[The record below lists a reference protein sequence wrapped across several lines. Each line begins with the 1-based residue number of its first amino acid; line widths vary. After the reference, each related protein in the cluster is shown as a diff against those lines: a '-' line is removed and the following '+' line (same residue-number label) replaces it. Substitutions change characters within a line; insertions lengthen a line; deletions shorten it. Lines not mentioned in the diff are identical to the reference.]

1 MNWYFKKI
9 DSTGYVFQ
17 WKSKGL
23 SDETVKPPSTS
34 HDSLAPALRHYGTK
48 AKVKFDGSCF
58 KQDKITFTHGKLVY
72 IYIIYEII
80 VLSLTTMIP
89 HQETLCLVQL
99 DYLKMVIVIS
109 TNILVMVLD
118 LKDEELFHFPMG
130 DFVVIWIFGVNI
142 SSSVHT
148 DNMRKD
154 ILILGDGSTQGL
166 DGTRL
171 TAEKMYSINFNV
183 TEKSFSLTWHYNG
196 ANSYLC
202 VNGTEIHKLKAK
214 DSEIVATSLCLGNI
228 TKDWPVDNMKKS
240 WI

>member
-1 MNWYFKKI
+1 M
-9 DSTGYVFQ
+9 
-17 WKSKGL
+17 
-23 SDETVKPPSTS
+23 SDETIKPPSTS

-130 DFVVIWIFGVNI
+130 DFAVI
-142 SSSVHT
+142 
-148 DNMRKD
+148 
-154 ILILGDGSTQGL
+154 
-166 DGTRL
+166 
-171 TAEKMYSINFNV
+171 
-183 TEKSFSLTWHYNG
+183 
-196 ANSYLC
+196 
-202 VNGTEIHKLKAK
+202 
-214 DSEIVATSLCLGNI
+214 
-228 TKDWPVDNMKKS
+228 
-240 WI
+240 

>member
-1 MNWYFKKI
+1 MYWYFKKI

-72 IYIIYEII
+72 IYIIYEMI
-80 VLSLTTMIP
+80 VLSLTTMTP

-109 TNILVMVLD
+109 INILVMVLD

-130 DFVVIWIFGVNI
+130 DFAVIWIFGVNI

-183 TEKSFSLTWHYNG
+183 TEKSFSLT
-196 ANSYLC
+196 
-202 VNGTEIHKLKAK
+202 
-214 DSEIVATSLCLGNI
+214 
-228 TKDWPVDNMKKS
+228 
-240 WI
+240 